1 MTIAVDWDVRQQNK
15 QKNFFY
21 ILGNPAVWHGH
32 IDALIGP
39 VALTRFSDINDD
51 DDNYSE
57 EEEVKRKFVEID
69 IPDPQVISKAI
80 VFSFLQN
87 QQDMQQNISLIP
99 TIAVSSTQLMVY
111 FYDSKHD
118 VLLQS
123 AGFFLNRG
131 ADDRLKAILVA
142 WLVVNYRYL
151 CDGLI
156 DPLTTVPK
164 ANFFNVC
171 DEAALNIY
179 KSDLMHCDA
188 RRGET
193 QTLSVYKYDQSTV
206 EVTPAAQKMLD
217 KLSCL

>member
-1 MTIAVDWDVRQQNK
+1 MS
-15 QKNFFY
+15 FLSY

-39 VALTRFSDINDD
+39 VALTRFSDLYDD
-51 DDNYSE
+51 DDYYSDDE
-57 EEEVKRKFVEID
+57 EVVKRKFVEID

-87 QQDMQQNISLIP
+87 QQNTQQNISLIP
-99 TIAVSSTQLMVY
+99 TIGFSGTQLTVY
-111 FYDSKHD
+111 FYDSKND

-131 ADDRLKAILVA
+131 ADDRIKAILVA
-142 WLVVNYRYL
+142 WLVVNYKYL

-179 KSDLMHCDA
+179 KSDLMHRDTG
-188 RRGET
+188 RGET
-193 QTLSVYKYDQSTV
+193 KTLSVFKYDQSTV
-206 EVTPAAQKMLD
+206 EIPPATQKMLD

>member
-1 MTIAVDWDVRQQNK
+1 M
-15 QKNFFY
+15 
-21 ILGNPAVWHGH
+21 
-32 IDALIGP
+32 
-39 VALTRFSDINDD
+39 
-51 DDNYSE
+51 
-57 EEEVKRKFVEID
+57 KRKFVEID

-87 QQDMQQNISLIP
+87 QQDTQQNISLIP
-99 TIAVSSTQLMVY
+99 TIAVSSTQLMVF
-111 FYDSKHD
+111 FYDSKND

-131 ADDRLKAILVA
+131 ADDMIKAILVA
-142 WLVVNYRYL
+142 WLVVNYKYL

-171 DEAALNIY
+171 DEAALDIY
-179 KSDLMHCDA
+179 KSDLMH
-188 RRGET
+188 RGVGRGET
-193 QTLSVYKYDQSTV
+193 KTLSVYKYEQSTV
-206 EVTPAAQKMLD
+206 EITPATQNMLD